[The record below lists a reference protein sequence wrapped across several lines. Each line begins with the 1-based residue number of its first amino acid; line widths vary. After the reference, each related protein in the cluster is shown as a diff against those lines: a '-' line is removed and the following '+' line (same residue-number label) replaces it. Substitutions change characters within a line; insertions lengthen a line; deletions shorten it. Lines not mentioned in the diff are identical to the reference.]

1 MENTP
6 IGKYVQRCEIQQYG
20 RLLTYL
26 LIWVGARDTCVSKKG
41 AMLHKANLFRSK
53 NIGVVTIIGQLFKIV
68 QTSNQNV
75 C

>member
-1 MENTP
+1 MFSYAKFNS
-6 IGKYVQRCEIQQYG
+6 IVD
-20 RLLTYL
+20 LLTNL
-26 LIWVGARDTCVSKKG
+26 LILIWVGAMDTCVSKKG
-41 AMLHKANLFRSK
+41 ARLHKANLFRSK